1 MAVRLE
7 RDGAILKV
15 VLARAERRN
24 ALTVAML
31 GELERVADALAGDG
45 ETRAVVLM
53 ADGPDFSV
61 GMDIGAMEA
70 GAGGERAALGVLR
83 RLARQGART
92 LRAWLEVDQP
102 VVCALRGVA
111 TGGGACL
118 ASVCDFR
125 VAAKDARLGYGEV
138 RLGIPLMWNAVAPL
152 LALTGPARAK
162 RLVLTGAPVGAATL
176 ERWGLVDEVADDPD
190 AAALALAR
198 ALADLPPVA
207 VQMAK
212 RSINALAHALGGAV
226 LHADADQWL
235 LATLTADH
243 REALAAFREKRAG
256 RFEGR

>member
-1 MAVRLE
+1 MAVRAA
-7 RDGAILKV
+7 RDGPVLTV
-15 VLARAERRN
+15 TLARAAHRN

-31 GELERVADALAGDG
+31 EELERLADALAADG
-45 ETRAVVLM
+45 EVRAVVLR
-53 ADGPDFSV
+53 AEGPDFSV
-61 GMDIGAMEA
+61 GMDLAAME
-70 GAGGERAALGVLR
+70 AGGERAAIAVMR
-83 RLARQGART
+83 RVARQGART

-118 ASVCDFR
+118 ASACDFR
-125 VAAKDARLGYGEV
+125 IAATDARLGYGEV

-152 LALTGPARAK
+152 VALVGPARAK
-162 RLVLTGAPVGAATL
+162 RLVLTGQLMRAETLAA
-176 ERWGLVDEVADDPD
+176 WGMVDEVADDPED
-190 AAALALAR
+190 RALALAR
-198 ALADLPPVA
+198 ELAALPPVA

-212 RSINALAHALGGAV
+212 RSINALAHALGGGV

-243 REALAAFREKRAG
+243 REAVRAFREKRAG